1 MKQQKNKDQEDAE
14 EEETKEKKMKKLK
27 DGGLL
32 TALPGFSSYEKP
44 DEKKTKE
51 FIDGMDPRKQG
62 NRMIIL
68 LLYIF
73 CFVVNWLSLDRKQS
87 AHYVY
92 LLIKQIE
99 SITFWDNSNDKES
112 SGVNFEFNTRADLYR
127 YLTDAFPKRFFN
139 SRNVNDQKQEAERS
153 GKEYIV

>member
-87 AHYVY
+87 AH
-92 LLIKQIE
+92 
-99 SITFWDNSNDKES
+99 
-112 SGVNFEFNTRADLYR
+112 
-127 YLTDAFPKRFFN
+127 
-139 SRNVNDQKQEAERS
+139 
-153 GKEYIV
+153 